1 MEKEFE
7 DECRQNQPFLEIAS
21 FLRIDDNKCKI
32 YFYNYILIYAKCHN
46 SRLKI
51 NFVQKKISNLM
62 KFFKVT
68 FKMAAISANIN
79 FRVGSEA
86 KNFANDLNYL
96 VSKFHAFTT
105 F

>member
-1 MEKEFE
+1 
-7 DECRQNQPFLEIAS
+7 
-21 FLRIDDNKCKI
+21 
-32 YFYNYILIYAKCHN
+32 
-46 SRLKI
+46 
-51 NFVQKKISNLM
+51 M